1 MRTLGA
7 LLRLFYRIENRRRL
21 ILRNISI
28 DITGGSFP
36 TLLASALRHL
46 SVENPQTQTNDD
58 DDDDDDGW
66 RSGSQVGRQQ
76 ERQKTGSG
84 KKSVELFQPHEKQN
98 TIAQRQVRYETMLN

>member
-46 SVENPQTQTNDD
+46 SVENPQTQTNDND

-84 KKSVELFQPHEKQN
+84 KKSVELFQSHEKQN
-98 TIAQRQVRYETMLN
+98 TIAQGQVRY